1 MNKIKIGDIL
11 IKPDN
16 KIIIIT
22 DINKICYSVK
32 VIKIMNSI
40 YKIGDLGTIQLPNIQ
55 FYRPLTPLEKVK
67 YL

>member
-40 YKIGDLGTIQLPNIQ
+40 YKIGDLGTILLPNIQ